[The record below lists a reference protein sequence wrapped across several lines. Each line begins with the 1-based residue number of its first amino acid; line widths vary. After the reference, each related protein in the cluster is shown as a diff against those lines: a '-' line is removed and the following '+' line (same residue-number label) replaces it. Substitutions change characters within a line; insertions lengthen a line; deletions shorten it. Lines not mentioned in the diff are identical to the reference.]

1 MGGVSAASP
10 QLRAPEPLGA
20 RHDVSRFANG
30 AHPSLAPSPPSP
42 ASGGGWGGGERARAS
57 EGLSA
62 RTYVV
67 CPAAEPDCVVGYFS
81 VSAAVEQRNA
91 LASAKLRRG
100 MPEQVPLLLIGRLA
114 VDAQWQG
121 RGVGSALLA
130 DALRR
135 CLAASEIAG
144 VRGVVA
150 HAIDEAAV
158 GFYERHG
165 FIRSPLGERVML
177 MPIEMVRS
185 LVGK

>member
-1 MGGVSAASP
+1 MTARST
-10 QLRAPEPLGA
+10 LRAPEPLA
-20 RHDVSRFANG
+20 DKHDLSRFSNG
-30 AHPSLAPSPPSP
+30 IHPSLDEWPR
-42 ASGGGWGGGERARAS
+42 ERARSS
-57 EGLSA
+57 EALSA

-67 CPAAEPDCVVGYFS
+67 CTADEPERVVGYFS
-81 VSAAVEQRNA
+81 ISAAVEQRNA
-91 LASAKLRRG
+91 LPSAKLRRG

-114 VDAQWQG
+114 IDAAWRG

-135 CLAASEIAG
+135 CLAASRIAG

-150 HAIDEAAV
+150 HAIDDEAV

-165 FIRSPLGERVML
+165 FMRCPLGERVML
-177 MPIEMVRS
+177 MPTETVRS

>member
-1 MGGVSAASP
+1 MSAATP
-10 QLRAPEPLGA
+10 RAPEALGTK
-20 RHDVSRFANG
+20 HDISRFSNG
-30 AHPSLAPSPPSP
+30 IHPSLDE
-42 ASGGGWGGGERARAS
+42 WLRERARAS
-57 EGLSA
+57 EGFSA

-67 CPAAEPDCVVGYFS
+67 CAAEEPDRVVGYFAIA
-81 VSAAVEQRNA
+81 AAVEQRNA
-91 LASAKLRRG
+91 LPSVKLRRG
-100 MPEQVPLLLIGRLA
+100 LPAQVPLLLIGRLA

-121 RGVGSALLA
+121 RGLGSALLA

-165 FIRSPLGERVML
+165 FVRSPLGEQVML
-177 MPIEMVRS
+177 MPIETVRS

>member
-1 MGGVSAASP
+1 MSAAP
-10 QLRAPEPLGA
+10 QVLAAEPLSPE
-20 RHDVSRFANG
+20 HDVSRFSNG
-30 AHPSLAPSPPSP
+30 VHPSLDQ
-42 ASGGGWGGGERARAS
+42 WLRERARSS

-67 CPAAEPDCVVGYFS
+67 CARDEPARVVGYFCIA
-81 VSAAVEQRNA
+81 AAVEQRNA
-91 LASAKLRRG
+91 LTSAKLRRG

-114 VDAQWQG
+114 VDAASRG
-121 RGVGSALLA
+121 RGLGSALLT

-158 GFYERHG
+158 EFYKRHG

-177 MPIEMVRS
+177 MPIETVRS
-185 LVGK
+185 LVAE